1 MIGHRQLTMEDYLT
15 ILRRHK
21 WALIA
26 FVVIC
31 PIAGYFLSFFLPKEY
46 TSQTVILVEQPAIP
60 ESEVTGI
67 TSADLKQRVTTLQ
80 EQILSRSRLEALI
93 NEFNL
98 YSADRKAVPMEALVD
113 RLRRKIGVT
122 PVKPMAESNSTQLP
136 GFTIKVSDHDPV
148 LAQKLCNEI
157 SSMFLSENRRV
168 RHEQAQETTEFISQE
183 LTDAKAK
190 MDERGAKLADFKQR
204 YLGELPDDQQA
215 NLGIL
220 SGLNNQLDAA
230 TQAIIHAQQDK
241 TFAET
246 MLQQQVA
253 SQNGDSAQSL
263 QKELSDRQG
272 ELATLQNKYTP
283 EHPDVIK
290 LKARIADLKQKI
302 AESSKAGAP
311 AAPSIDSVVASNP
324 QVEQLRAQ
332 VHQYDSIIKE
342 QTAQQRAVQQKIAK
356 YEGRV
361 QLSPNVEEQYNQLT
375 RDSQAATEFYNSLL
389 KKRSESAME
398 SDINHQKKSGEFRV
412 LDAAN
417 LPASPSFPNHL
428 YFALGGLAAGIFLGL
443 GLVVLGEARDKTLRT
458 EQDVEFFLQLP
469 TLANIPSVASAQRH
483 AAKAA
488 KEGPRLV
495 ANG

>member
-31 PIAGYFLSFFLPKEY
+31 PIAGYLLSFFLPKEY

-60 ESEVTGI
+60 DSEVTGI
-67 TSADLKQRVTTLQ
+67 SSADLKQRVTTLQ

-93 NEFNL
+93 NQFNL
-98 YSADRKAVPMEALVD
+98 YAGDRKEVPMEALVD
-113 RLRRKIGVT
+113 RLKHKIGVT

-136 GFTIKVSDHDPV
+136 GFTIKVSDHDPA

-157 SSMFLSENRRV
+157 SSMFLTENRRV
-168 RHEQAQETTEFISQE
+168 RHEEAQETTEFLSQE
-183 LTDAKAK
+183 LLDAKAK
-190 MDERGAKLADFKQR
+190 MDERGAKLAAFKQR

-246 MLQQQVA
+246 MLQQQAA
-253 SQNGDSAQSL
+253 SQNGDSTQSM
-263 QKELSDRQG
+263 QKELSDRQA

-290 LKARIADLKQKI
+290 LKARIADLREKI
-302 AESSKAGAP
+302 KESSKAGV
-311 AAPSIDSVVASNP
+311 AAPSIDSVVATNP

-332 VHQYDSIIKE
+332 IHQYDSIIKE

-361 QLSPNVEEQYNQLT
+361 QLSPNVEEQYNKLT
-375 RDSQAATEFYNSLL
+375 RDSQAATEFYNTLL

-398 SDINHQKKSGEFRV
+398 SDINHQRKTGEFRV

-428 YFALGGLAAGIFLGL
+428 YFGLGGLAVGVFLGL

-469 TLANIPSVASAQRH
+469 TLANIPSVASAQRN

-495 ANG
+495 ANA

>member
-15 ILRRHK
+15 MLKRHK

-26 FVVIC
+26 FVVLC
-31 PIAGYFLSFFLPKEY
+31 PIVGYMVSFFVPKEY
-46 TSQTVILVEQPAIP
+46 TSQTTILVEQPIIQDTAIT
-60 ESEVTGI
+60 EIS
-67 TSADLKQRVTTLQ
+67 SADLKQRLTTLQ
-80 EQILSRSRLEALI
+80 EQILSRSRLEPLI
-93 NEFNL
+93 EKFNL
-98 YSADRKAVPMEALVD
+98 FPESRKTEPMESLVD
-113 RLRRKIGVT
+113 RLRKKIGVT

-136 GFTIKVSDHDPV
+136 GFTIRVTNRDPA
-148 LAQKLCNEI
+148 LAQKLCSEV
-157 SSMFLSENRRV
+157 SAMFLAENRRV
-168 RHEQAQETTEFISQE
+168 RHEQAQDTTNFITQE
-183 LTDAKAK
+183 LSDAKGK
-190 MDERGAKLADFKQR
+190 MDERDAKLAAFKQR

-220 SGLNNQLDAA
+220 SGLNQQLDAA
-230 TQAIIHAQQDK
+230 TQTLTRAQQDK

-246 MLQQQVA
+246 LLQQQVA
-253 SQNGDSAQSL
+253 SQNGDSTQSL
-263 QKELSDRQG
+263 QKELSDRQS
-272 ELATLQNKYTP
+272 ELAALQNKYTE
-283 EHPDVIK
+283 EHPDVVK
-290 LKARIADLKQKI
+290 LKARIADLKEKI
-302 AESSKAGAP
+302 AASSKAGAAP
-311 AAPSIDSVVASNP
+311 QVAADSVVTSNP

-342 QTAQQRAVQQKIAK
+342 QTAQQRQIQAKIAK

-361 QLSPNVEEQYNQLT
+361 QLSPNVEQQYRQLT

-398 SDINHQKKSGEFRV
+398 SDISHQKQTGEFRV
-412 LDAAN
+412 LDTAN
-417 LPASPSFPNHL
+417 LPVSPSFPNHM
-428 YFALGGLAAGIFLGL
+428 YFGLGGLAVGVFLGL

-469 TLANIPSVASAQRH
+469 TLANIPSVASAQRN

-495 ANG
+495 ANA